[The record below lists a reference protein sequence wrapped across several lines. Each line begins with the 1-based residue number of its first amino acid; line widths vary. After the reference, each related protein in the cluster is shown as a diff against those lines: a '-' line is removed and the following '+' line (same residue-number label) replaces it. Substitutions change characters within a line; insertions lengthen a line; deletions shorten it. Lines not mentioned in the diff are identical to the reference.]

1 MRSRDL
7 IDNLIIDVLEEMY
20 QSAIGIDGKHYSF
33 RRLNACY
40 HNLIKENE
48 EYKKDSKLSFPFN
61 AFYLTDKQYKDAYN
75 KTLKYR
81 RARVVNAVKMNVSL
95 GPSPNSYIGSFN
107 DVRRRYVYLVKNSRR
122 IPSDINK
129 LQKYV
134 EKKIRRNF
142 IERSRTYSV
151 NINTIVSF
159 IFLTNY
165 LTTND
170 KITIF
175 VEEKENKMCKFI
187 VKYIDESGD
196 TVKKEFKTHD
206 DAVKF
211 AENLS
216 KATGIEIETN
226 KK

>member
-1 MRSRDL
+1 MRKRNL
-7 IDNLIIDVLEEMY
+7 IDNLIIDTLEEMY

-40 HNLIKENE
+40 NNLIKENKK
-48 EYKKDSKLSFPFN
+48 YKVLPFPFN
-61 AFYLTDKQYKDAYN
+61 AFYITDKQYKDAYN

-129 LQKYV
+129 LHKYV
-134 EKKIRRNF
+134 EKKVRGNF
-142 IERSRTYSV
+142 IERSKTYSV
-151 NINTIVSF
+151 NITTIVSF

-175 VEEKENKMCKFI
+175 VEEKENKMCKYI
-187 VKYIDESGD
+187 VKYIDESGNK
-196 TVKKEFKTHD
+196 VKKEFETHG

-216 KATGIEIETN
+216 KATGIQIETS